1 MSKLSQVQEII
12 KLLELW
18 QKDCPHLIHLSSVNS
33 NYVFIKIEMTREE
46 EE

>member
-12 KLLELW
+12 KLLDLW
-18 QKDCPHLIHLSSVNS
+18 QKDCPYTIHLSSVNS
-33 NYVFIKIEMTREE
+33 NGVFIKIEMAREE